1 VAGFFVFLN
10 VMRRNILGVPL
21 MEKVSLISLLESS
34 EAQWPD
40 RIFLED
46 EKSALS
52 YKDVY
57 CSVNRL
63 SQHLESLGVE
73 PWDRVAIVSRNSNSV
88 ILSLFACN
96 AVGAI
101 PAVLNDKNTEK
112 TLSKIQ
118 CTMEAKVV
126 VLDDSTISQKSCFPG
141 SEIIQI
147 GQVAE
152 IIEGYSE
159 VKSHK
164 PKGISTDPALMIYTS
179 GSTGAPKGIVLSH
192 DNVLFASQKIQER
205 LNYQTKDSIG
215 LFLPLSFDY
224 GLYQAFLAA
233 QVGARLV
240 IYDASSAGPALVN
253 TLKRGGITVFPGVP
267 HLFSMLTK
275 FLSRREM
282 TLPEIRMCT
291 NTGAHLPTSQ
301 IDLLNKFL
309 PNACVYPM
317 YGLTECKRISILTPE
332 EAAEHPNSVGRPLD
346 DTDVF
351 IVNKKG
357 IPVGPDE
364 VGELVVSGRHLAL
377 GYWKSDEENALR
389 YRSHPKGI
397 GRVLYTGDEF
407 KKDADGYLYYIGRSD
422 DQIKRNGFRVH
433 QLEIEDAAMAIPG
446 VETACV
452 VQTSN
457 NELVLA
463 VCMSEQGISES
474 DVLSE
479 LASVL
484 EPYKIPDRVIFQ
496 ESIPISVN
504 GKTDRKRVREI
515 VA

>member
-1 VAGFFVFLN
+1 
-10 VMRRNILGVPL
+10 
-21 MEKVSLISLLESS
+21 MENVSLISLLESS
-34 EAQWPD
+34 VAQWPD
-40 RIFLED
+40 RIFLD
-46 EKSALS
+46 DGKRALS

-57 CSVNRL
+57 VLVNKL
-63 SQHLESLGVE
+63 SQHLGALGVE
-73 PWDRVAIVSRNSNSV
+73 PWDRVAIVSRNSHSV
-88 ILSLFACN
+88 ILALLACN

-118 CTMEAKVV
+118 CSMEAKVV
-126 VLDDSTISQKSCFPG
+126 FLDDSTIPRRLCFPG

-147 GQVAE
+147 ESIAE
-152 IIEGYSE
+152 IIESYSE
-159 VKSHK
+159 AAAFKG
-164 PKGISTDPALMIYTS
+164 KGISTDPALMIYTS
-179 GSTGAPKGIVLSH
+179 GSTGEPKGIVLSN

-205 LNYQTKDSIG
+205 LNYQADDSIG

-240 IYDASSAGPALVN
+240 IYDANSAGPALVN
-253 TLKRGGITVFPGVP
+253 TLKQGGITVFPGVP

-275 FLSRREM
+275 FLSRRDM
-282 TLPEIRMCT
+282 ALPKIRVCT
-291 NTGAHLPTSQ
+291 NTGAHLPASQ

-309 PNACVYPM
+309 PNARVYPM

-332 EAAEHPNSVGRPLD
+332 EAAERPNSVGRPLD
-346 DTDVF
+346 DTEVLV
-351 IVNKKG
+351 VNKKG
-357 IPVGPDE
+357 VPVGPGE

-389 YRSHPKGI
+389 YRNHPKGI
-397 GRVLYTGDEF
+397 GRALYTGDEF

-422 DQIKRNGFRVH
+422 DQIKRNGFRIH
-433 QLEIEDAAMAIPG
+433 RLEIENAAMEISG
-446 VETACV
+446 VQTACV
-452 VQTSN
+452 VQTAN

-463 VCMSEQGISES
+463 VCMNDQGISES

-484 EPYKIPDRVIFQ
+484 EPYKVPDRVVFQ
-496 ESIPISVN
+496 ESIPISAN

-515 VA
+515 IA